1 MQKSILFSTRL
12 ERGERMKWCDIFG
25 ELKDHMRKGER
36 PVLSSN
42 LVLEPTEKKLNLIG
56 GTK

>member
-1 MQKSILFSTRL
+1 
-12 ERGERMKWCDIFG
+12 MKWCDIFR

-36 PVLSSN
+36 PILSSN